1 MLDHR
6 ILFGRLDLRGRTVTA
21 AELRGA
27 MSRGAVDVDVVLDEV
42 RPVVEA
48 VRDRGV
54 DAAIDF
60 GSASNLCS
68 EILRPRA
75 YWD

>member
-1 MLDHR
+1 MPDHR
-6 ILFGRLDLRGRTVTA
+6 ILFGRLDLRGLTVTA

-27 MSRGAVDVDVVLDEV
+27 MPRGAVDVDVVLDEV

-68 EILRPRA
+68 EILHPRA